1 MTRRL
6 LRILALIGALLVQPA
21 QAQTAATTV
30 PERAIAPA
38 ELQDQLDEVRR
49 SYPKLY
55 DRLRRAPRIDAAR
68 QAPVAD
74 PATQSAPVPIE
85 TRLKQTVRTGQPM
98 SKGTP

>member
-1 MTRRL
+1 MNRRL

-30 PERAIAPA
+30 PERAITPA

-55 DRLRRAPRIDAAR
+55 DRLRRAPRVDAAQR
-68 QAPVAD
+68 TTEPTPQA
-74 PATQSAPVPIE
+74 APIPIE

-98 SKGTP
+98 SGGTP